1 MFLMHRSLLV
11 SPHIIWVIKS
21 RIKMVAVRV
30 AHIEG
35 RGGEVH
41 TTFWWGNPREDFGRS
56 RLKCEDNIKMDLQE
70 IR

>member
-1 MFLMHRSLLV
+1 
-11 SPHIIWVIKS
+11 
-21 RIKMVAVRV
+21 MVAVRV

-35 RGGEVH
+35 GGGEVH